1 MPSVLSKF
9 SRTDE
14 QHVAIKVAVIE
25 DNLSEVERI
34 IQQNPQMVKDPFVLY
49 DTWDLY
55 LLDYAIINNGSYD
68 CVALLISLGADI
80 DRSNY
85 SGPTPLHY
93 AAKNGDVRVIKLLLQ
108 YEPKVCLGEHGG
120 SPLHWAAIYNRS
132 DVLEVLLRHD
142 CSLVDV
148 VSTMQRDPPHK
159 KSVKFSH

>member
-93 AAKNGDVRVIKLLLQ
+93 AAKNGDVRVIELLLQ
-108 YEPKVCLGEHGG
+108 YQPEIRLDEHGG
-120 SPLHWAAIYNRS
+120 SPLHWAASYNRV
-132 DVLEVLLRHD
+132 DVLEVLVLHG
-142 CSLVDV
+142 CNVDV
-148 VSTMQRDPPHK
+148 VSKIISNPNIQCRPSK
-159 KSVKFSH
+159 Q